1 MLVPVFRVPPR
12 VVCLDHMM
20 GSTVKLYVEFR
31 GSPSGKVDPLVNHLT
46 MVDTLVPTPWL
57 DPPSDKQTICVSPS
71 VDCLKPN
78 NSRVISIKIKIREDT
93 FVQKPNSIR
102 ATFLLFPLKKPL
114 SLLPII
120 SINVIYY
127 LFLRIITTAMSQ
139 CQAVSNSFCKYLK
152 NRACLEFGKEVQCC

>member
-46 MVDTLVPTPWL
+46 MVDTLVPTPLL

-102 ATFLLFPLKKPL
+102 ATFLLFPLKKPF

-127 LFLRIITTAMSQ
+127 LFL
-139 CQAVSNSFCKYLK
+139 
-152 NRACLEFGKEVQCC
+152 E